1 MFCTQ
6 CGAPLVEDAS
16 FCGNCGWRRSTAQ
29 DIRAEVEAREAR
41 GLKLCVKCRSEIPID
56 ATVCH
61 RCDAPQPGAES
72 FGGPAFPPA
81 STVSQPVAPPLSTAV
96 STPALASIGRRAGAY
111 IIDVLVLVVLSVI
124 AIFALGIDPED
135 EGSQDQ
141 QLLIYVGL
149 TLAYFIIAEALTG
162 QTAGKR
168 LTGIRVV
175 TEEGEPISW
184 GKSVGRNLLRIVDSL
199 PALYIVGI
207 FLMLRSEK
215 LQRCGDRAARTIVIM
230 DGR

>member
-6 CGAPLVEDAS
+6 CGAPLVEGAS

-81 STVSQPVAPPLSTAV
+81 SPVIRPVEPPASPAG
-96 STPALASIGRRAGAY
+96 SPALASIGRRAGAY

-124 AIFALGIDPED
+124 AIYALGIDPED
-135 EGSQDQ
+135 DSSQDQ

-184 GKSVGRNLLRIVDSL
+184 GKSAGRNLLRIVDSL
-199 PALYIVGI
+199 PALYIVGL
-207 FLMLRSEK
+207 FLMARSDK
-215 LQRCGDRAARTIVIM
+215 LQRCGDRAARTIVVM
-230 DGR
+230 DQR